1 MAESSDVLNGLII
14 VYTCYAVVIIS
25 LIAWFGYKI
34 SRKGEG
40 KLIRPGLFYTWVGF
54 LVVLGVSLHI
64 LTYNTIPWAPMDLN
78 RVDIKPDTVIY
89 ITVAD
94 HEFRLPGEKITLKKD
109 QKVLFDVTSMDLT
122 YGFGLFRSDHSMVFQ
137 MQVIPGHKN
146 DIFWQFPTTGV
157 FTIRSTEYSGPKGT
171 HMELPDAVEII
182 E

>member
-64 LTYNTIPWAPMDLN
+64 FTYNTIPWAPMDLN

-122 YGFGLFRSDHSMVFQ
+122 YGFGLFDPIIPWYFRCRSY
-137 MQVIPGHKN
+137 QVIRMIYCGNFLRRVFLLSVPPSIPVRKEHIWN
-146 DIFWQFPTTGV
+146 FPMLW
-157 FTIRSTEYSGPKGT
+157 K
-171 HMELPDAVEII
+171 
-182 E
+182 